1 MVRTFC
7 LRLTSAAFISA
18 LSVIAGHAAEP
29 IYPTG
34 SRIGLEPARGLSAS
48 ERFPGFEDKASG
60 ATVLILDM
68 PAQAL
73 SEAAKQINKDALK
86 KQGIVED
93 TRENFS
99 HRSGKGTLVAGRQEG
114 DSKVRKWILLTSVFD
129 STTLIVV
136 EVPDDAAKSYSD
148 PVVRTMLSSLTMRA
162 SVPIGEQMKLLPLRF
177 TELSGMR
184 PVRVIASTGAILTN
198 GPKDTLEPSEQ
209 PLLIVSIGRGGP
221 DEPAARD
228 IFARN
233 LFAGTGQFKDMRIIG
248 TEILRLGGGLQT
260 HQLFAEARDAKT
272 ETPIKLV
279 QWIRFGSGAYVRIV
293 GIARADEW
301 SDAFP
306 RFRAVRDGVNPRG

>member
-7 LRLTSAAFISA
+7 LRLASAAFISA
-18 LSVIAGHAAEP
+18 LSAIAGHAAELV
-29 IYPTG
+29 YPTG
-34 SRIGLEPARGLSAS
+34 SRIGLEPAKGLSAS
-48 ERFPGFEDKASG
+48 KRFPGFEDRTSG
-60 ATVLILDM
+60 ATVLILDL

-73 SEAAKQINKDALK
+73 SEAAKQISKDGLK

-99 HRSGKGTLVAGRQEG
+99 HRSGKGTLVAGHQQG
-114 DSKVRKWILLTSVFD
+114 DRKTRKWILLTSIFD
-129 STTLIVV
+129 STTLVVV
-136 EVPDDAAKSYSD
+136 EVPDDAATSYSD
-148 PVVRTMLSSLTMRA
+148 AAVRTMLSSLMMRA
-162 SVPIGEQMKLLPLRF
+162 SVPIDEQLNLLPLRF

-184 PVRVIASTGAILTN
+184 PVRVIASTGAILTD

-233 LFAGTGQFKDMRIIG
+233 LFAGTGHFKDVRIIG
-248 TEILRLGGGLQT
+248 TDMLRLGGGLQT
-260 HQLFAEARDAKT
+260 HQLFAEARDVKT

-279 QWIRFGSGAYVRIV
+279 QWVRFGSGAYVRII

>member
-7 LRLTSAAFISA
+7 LRLVGVAFIGA
-18 LSVIAGHAAEP
+18 LSVIAGHAAELV
-29 IYPTG
+29 YPTG
-34 SRIGLEPARGLSAS
+34 SRIGLEPAKGLSAS
-48 ERFPGFEDKASG
+48 KRFPGFEDRTSG
-60 ATVLILDM
+60 ATVLILDL

-73 SEAAKQINKDALK
+73 SEAAKQISKDGLK

-99 HRSGKGTLVAGRQEG
+99 HRSGRGTLVAGHQQG
-114 DSKVRKWILLTSVFD
+114 DRKTRKWILLTSIFD
-129 STTLIVV
+129 STTLVVV
-136 EVPDDAAKSYSD
+136 EVPDDAATSYSD
-148 PVVRTMLSSLTMRA
+148 AAVRTMLSSLMMRA
-162 SVPIGEQMKLLPLRF
+162 SVPIDEQLKLLPLRF

-184 PVRVIASTGAILTN
+184 PVRVIASTGAILTD

-233 LFAGTGQFKDMRIIG
+233 LFASTGHFKDVRIIG
-248 TEILRLGGGLQT
+248 TDMLRLGGGLQT
-260 HQLFAEARDAKT
+260 HQLFAEARDVKT

-279 QWIRFGSGAYVRIV
+279 QWVRFGSGAYVRII